1 VAEPEGAAPGVDR
14 ILSKPFRLEALLGII
29 ADLTRTDGDSPS

>member
-14 ILSKPFRLEALLGII
+14 ILSKPFRLDQLQDLI
-29 ADLTRTDGDSPS
+29 AQLTQPAG